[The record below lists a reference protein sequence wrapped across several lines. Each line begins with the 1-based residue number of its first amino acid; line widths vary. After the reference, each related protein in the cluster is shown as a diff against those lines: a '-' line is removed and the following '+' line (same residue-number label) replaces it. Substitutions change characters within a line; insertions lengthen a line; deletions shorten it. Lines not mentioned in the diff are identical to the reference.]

1 MGWLR
6 ALHRPNNNLHFAI
19 LALSKRLAFS
29 SSARVA
35 GQKPPKEF
43 HEKYDWIENVE
54 NLERYDNGGF
64 HPVTIGDVIN
74 KRYRVV
80 DKLGY
85 GGYSTVWMTRDMQ
98 QDTYR
103 FLDAAP
109 RTPANSTALVG
120 LDAIPRVLDAFTVRG
135 PNGEHPS
142 YTTAI
147 AGTNLR
153 DACDLSMF
161 RLEVARALA
170 VKLVSAI
177 AYMHSRGYAHG
188 DELSVEQLY
197 QKYGHPETV
206 PVSRVDGGTLP
217 PSIPSKAVRAVNL
230 GKKAE
235 EISLDETDLLLI
247 DFGESFAP
255 KSSTRPCE
263 DCRSHLA
270 ARPPESH
277 FEPLSP
283 LSFPADIWCL
293 GLAIWNLFA
302 IRPLFAAAFSPP
314 AAIIA
319 QHVDALGP
327 LPSDWWSRWEE
338 RGDYFDENGNSIQG
352 QYGGPT
358 LNKAFDDWLHKNR
371 LEFEVGSFSEEEKT
385 AFLQLLRRMLSYDP
399 LKRPTADE
407 VLKSGWIANWAM
419 DDFEKSCRMSHD
431 SSDRPANMLSVA
443 EYQSKY
449 DEISEIR
456 LAAKKDFSMSNAKKR
471 EISQQFKAARDDLR
485 AASKAAMA
493 SSRAPPKTSNEASGP
508 NS

>member
-1 MGWLR
+1 M
-6 ALHRPNNNLHFAI
+6 
-19 LALSKRLAFS
+19 
-29 SSARVA
+29 
-35 GQKPPKEF
+35 
-43 HEKYDWIENVE
+43 
-54 NLERYDNGGF
+54 
-64 HPVTIGDVIN
+64 IGHVIN
-74 KRYRVV
+74 KRYQVV

-98 QDTYR
+98 QDTYVALKIGVADSRVHETTVLKR

-109 RTPANSTALVG
+109 RTAANSTALVG
-120 LDAIPRVLDAFTVRG
+120 LNAIPRVLDAFTVRG

-142 YTTAI
+142 YTTAL

-177 AYMHSRGYAHG
+177 AYVHSRGYAHG
-188 DELSVEQLY
+188 
-197 QKYGHPETV
+197 
-206 PVSRVDGGTLP
+206 
-217 PSIPSKAVRAVNL
+217 
-230 GKKAE
+230 
-235 EISLDETDLLLI
+235 DETDLLLI

-255 KSSTRPCE
+255 KLSTQPCE

-277 FEPLSP
+277 LEPLSP
-283 LSFPADIWCL
+283 LSFSADIWCL

-327 LPSDWWSRWEE
+327 LPSDWWSLWEE

-399 LKRPTADE
+399 LQRPTADE

-419 DDFEKSCRMSHD
+419 DDFEKSCR
-431 SSDRPANMLSVA
+431 VV
-443 EYQSKY
+443 
-449 DEISEIR
+449 
-456 LAAKKDFSMSNAKKR
+456 
-471 EISQQFKAARDDLR
+471 
-485 AASKAAMA
+485 
-493 SSRAPPKTSNEASGP
+493 
-508 NS
+508 